1 MPLLLRGAAT
11 LAAGC
16 AALAPVANQAAYA
29 NVRSVIQPLKSYLT
43 VLLAVLITVAA
54 LPLLAQQPPGEPFS
68 PDAIRFFENE
78 VRPVL
83 LNNCASCHNAKL
95 LTSGLSVESR
105 EDIVKGGNRG
115 EAVSPGLP
123 EESRLVHAVRQQGPV
138 KMPPGG
144 KLAPQEISALAR
156 WIEMRLPWPAQSA
169 LAPSAGQA
177 SSHWSFQPVERP
189 TAPQVSDAAW
199 PRNPIDC
206 FILARLDQKGLRPS
220 PEAEK
225 ATLIR
230 RAYIDLIGLLPKP
243 GEVDAFIEDT
253 SPNAYEKVVGHLL
266 ESPHYGERWGRHWLD
281 LARYAD
287 SNGYNADGERKIWM
301 YREWLIRALNRDL
314 PFDQFVIEQIAGDM
328 LPNATEDQIVATGFH
343 RNTLLNLEGGVD
355 FEQYRVEAVVDR
367 VDTTGVVF
375 LGLTLGCARCHD
387 HKFDAVSQREFY
399 SFFSFFDSID
409 ELSGDYDN
417 AEGRARAFEPVLEF
431 GTPEQYAREEALGAQ
446 IEVMQKE
453 LDSHEEQLLAGQPE
467 WEASLSAEQLA
478 DLTPGLRA
486 ILKIPAAERHEQQ
499 NLRLKGAYFAQDLGH
514 QERKKAIAAVRKLE
528 PEIPS
533 TLVMRELPEPRA
545 THVLLGGEFLN
556 KGVRV
561 WPGTPAVL
569 PALPKQERY
578 TRLDLARWLVS
589 KDNPLTPRVTVNRI
603 WQRYFGRGI
612 VETENDFGTQGSPPS
627 HPLLLDWLASEFMA
641 RDWSLKALHR
651 LIVTSATYRQ
661 SSKYSPDAAEPD
673 AAEPDAAKK
682 DPRNLLL
689 ARQNRLRVESEIV
702 RDLALSASGMLAPE
716 IGGPSVFPSQPPGVM
731 IRKPWPESEGGDR
744 YRRGMYTYFWRTSP
758 HPGLMVFDSPDA
770 LTTATRRNRSNT
782 PLQALTLLNDAGFHE
797 FAQGLAKRVL
807 HERPDASNAER
818 IEHAFRLCLVR
829 PPQQVERERLER
841 LLASQ
846 LDDFRTNPGEAIE
859 VLTLPADEGSDL
871 PETAAWTMVAAVILN
886 LDEFITRE

>member
-1 MPLLLRGAAT
+1 MI
-11 LAAGC
+11 C
-16 AALAPVANQAAYA
+16 
-29 NVRSVIQPLKSYLT
+29 PLKRCLT
-43 VLLAVLITVAA
+43 ALPAVLITLAA
-54 LPLLAQQPPGEPFS
+54 LPLPCQQPPSEPFS

-95 LTSGLSVESR
+95 LTSGLSLESR
-105 EDIVKGGNRG
+105 EDILKGGSRG

-123 EESRLVHAVRQQGPV
+123 EESRLIQAVRRQGLL
-138 KMPPGG
+138 KMPPAG
-144 KLAPQEISALAR
+144 KLAPREISALAR
-156 WIEMRLPWPAQSA
+156 WIEMRLPWPSESA
-169 LAPSAGQA
+169 LAPGAGQA
-177 SSHWSFQPVERP
+177 PSHWSFQPIERP
-189 TAPQVSDAAW
+189 AEPQVSDISWA
-199 PRNPIDC
+199 RNPIDR
-206 FILARLDQKGLRPS
+206 FILARLDQSGLRPA

-225 ATLIR
+225 TTLIR

-243 GEVDAFIEDT
+243 EEVGAFLEDT

-328 LPNATEDQIVATGFH
+328 LPDATDDQIVATGFH

-367 VDTTGVVF
+367 VDTTGMAF

-387 HKFDAVSQREFY
+387 HKFDPVSQREFY
-399 SFFSFFDSID
+399 SFFAFFDSID
-409 ELSGDYDN
+409 ELSGAYDN
-417 AEGRARAFEPVLEF
+417 DAGRARAFEPVLEF
-431 GTPEQYAREEALGAQ
+431 PTPEQHARRDALRAQ
-446 IEVMQKE
+446 VDVMQEE
-453 LDSHEEQLLAGQPE
+453 LDSYEEKLLAEQPE
-467 WEASLSAEQLA
+467 WEASLSKEQLA
-478 DLTPGLRA
+478 ELTPGLRA
-486 ILKIPAAERHEQQ
+486 ILKIPADERHEQQ
-499 NLRLKGAYFAQDLGH
+499 NIRLKGAYFAQDLGH
-514 QERKKAIAAVRKLE
+514 QERKKAIAAVREIE
-528 PEIPS
+528 PDIPS

-545 THVLLGGEFLN
+545 THVMLGGEFLQ
-556 KGVRV
+556 KGIRV

-589 KDNPLTPRVTVNRI
+589 EENPLTPRVTVNRI

-641 RDWSLKALHR
+641 RGWSLKAIHR

-661 SSKYSPDAAEPD
+661 SSKHRS
-673 AAEPDAAKK
+673 DAAKK

-702 RDLALSASGMLAPE
+702 RDLALSASGMLTPE
-716 IGGPSVFPSQPPGVM
+716 IGGPSVYPAQPPGVM
-731 IRKPWPESEGGDR
+731 IRKPWPESEGSDR
-744 YRRGMYTYFWRTSP
+744 YRRGMYTHFWRTSP

-782 PLQALTLLNDAGFHE
+782 PLQALTLLNDGGFHE

-807 HERPDASNAER
+807 SERPDASNAER
-818 IEHAFRLCLVR
+818 IEHAFQLCLTRR
-829 PPQQVERERLER
+829 PQPVEKDRLER
-841 LLASQ
+841 LLATQ
-846 LDDFRTNPGEAIE
+846 LDDFRTNPSEAFEI
-859 VLTLPADEGSDL
+859 LTLPAEKGTDL
-871 PETAAWTMVAAVILN
+871 PETAAWTMVAAVIMN